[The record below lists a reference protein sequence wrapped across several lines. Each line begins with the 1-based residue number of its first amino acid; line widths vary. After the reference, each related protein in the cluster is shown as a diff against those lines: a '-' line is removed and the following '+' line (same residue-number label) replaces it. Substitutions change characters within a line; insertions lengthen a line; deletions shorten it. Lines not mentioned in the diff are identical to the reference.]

1 MTKIKICGIK
11 DLASVPTLNQCLPE
25 YIGFVFAK
33 SSREINVDQAVKLRQ
48 KLDRRIKTVAVL
60 TKNNFPLLESLVEK
74 KTIQA
79 VQTHFEISVKQIKL
93 FQQLKLEVFQVI
105 RPGYAGLAAA
115 KYWMYDAVQPGS
127 GKLADWRVVNR
138 RVHPVILAG
147 GLNPENVVQA
157 IRQVQPQVV
166 DVSSGVETN
175 GIKDQMKIRKFIRSV
190 RDADKENNLIR
201 K

>member
-11 DLASVPTLNQCLPE
+11 DSGVVPILNQYLPE
-25 YIGFVFAK
+25 YVGFVFAP
-33 SSREINVDQAVKLRQ
+33 SAREVNVDQAIKLRQ

-60 TKNNFPLLESLVEK
+60 AEENSSLLESLVEK
-74 KTIQA
+74 KVIQA
-79 VQTHFEISVKQIKL
+79 VQTHFKISAKQIKL
-93 FQQLKLEVFQVI
+93 FQQLELEVFQVI

-115 KYWMYDAVQPGS
+115 KYWMYDAPQPGS
-127 GKLADWRVVNR
+127 GKLADWRVINSR
-138 RVHPVILAG
+138 SHSVILAG

-175 GIKDQMKIRKFIRSV
+175 GSKDQMKIRKFIRSV
-190 RDADKENNLIR
+190 RDADKEKNFTG